1 MNVLITLL
9 IVYVIFLLAI
19 DGSNKCYIAGK
30 VTGLE
35 KVDAAYFFL
44 SGERWC
50 EANGLIPVNPFA
62 LFDGSQ
68 LPYWHIMF
76 LCIRQLAG
84 CRTVFMLNNWR
95 DSRGAR
101 IERVVAML
109 MLKRIVYQK

>member
-9 IVYVIFLLAI
+9 IAYVIFLLAI

-50 EANGLIPVNPFA
+50 EANFGLIPGTPLPS

-76 LCIRQLAG
+76 LCIRPVGGVSDGVHA
-84 CRTVFMLNNWR
+84 
-95 DSRGAR
+95 
-101 IERVVAML
+101 E
-109 MLKRIVYQK
+109 